1 MIRLAVLSLCLALP
15 ASARAA
21 EPDDLADDVAC
32 APEQCDAG
40 VVCPYAFD
48 PDEPDGEWRTLGAD
62 CRAGALAGGL
72 RLACRDGDELA
83 GDELFC
89 PPDDAHPA
97 ALDITNPVDPS
108 SAPKPPTPG
117 PKPKACAV
125 DDSGGG
131 LSLLVLVFGL
141 ARARRRR

>member
-15 ASARAA
+15 AAARAA
-21 EPDDLADDVAC
+21 EPDDLTGVAC
-32 APEQCDAG
+32 ALEQCDAG

-62 CRAGALAGGL
+62 CRAEAVAGGL

-89 PPDDAHPA
+89 PPDDAHPD
-97 ALDITNPVDPS
+97 ALDLTQPVDPS

-125 DDSGGG
+125 HDGDGG
-131 LSLLVLVFGL
+131 LALLVLALGL

>member
-1 MIRLAVLSLCLALP
+1 MIRLALLSLCLALP

-21 EPDDLADDVAC
+21 EPDDLADVAC
-32 APEQCDAG
+32 ALEQCDAG

-62 CRAGALAGGL
+62 CRAGAIAGGL

-89 PPDDAHPA
+89 PPDHAHPT
-97 ALDITNPVDPS
+97 ALDLTHPVDPS
-108 SAPKPPTPG
+108 TAPKPPG

-125 DDSGGG
+125 HDGGGG
-131 LSLLVLVFGL
+131 LSLLVLAVLGL